1 MKVFWIEQSEPYFRN
16 IEVWMY
22 KVMDFRRKK
31 IIASIFLA
39 LFMFFSCNSVFAITE
54 QTVRIKDIT
63 HVKGIRENQV
73 VGYGLV
79 VGLQNT
85 GDNSRHTQMTSQ
97 QMLQALG
104 TVIDQS
110 NYIQKGTSAAVIVTA
125 NIPPFAKEG
134 DKIDVTVSA
143 MADAK
148 SLTGGVLVQTQLR
161 APNGEVVAV
170 AQGPVSTGGIRAS
183 GGGASASKG
192 VTTTG
197 RVPNGAIIERDILS
211 VIGDETTLT
220 LLLDKADYT
229 MASRVAKTISTRVA
243 SAKATDGG
251 SIVVNIPQRYRNDR
265 VTFLSIIEN
274 QIVGAVSEKARVV
287 VNERTGT
294 IVMGGNTKL
303 LPAAVA
309 HGGITV
315 TIQVETEVS
324 QPQPFAQG
332 DTTVVQNGAVQ
343 ITEHEG
349 SLIEMEANS
358 NLSDLVNALNNI
370 GVTPMDLIAILQA
383 LAKAGSLQAE
393 LEII

>member
-1 MKVFWIEQSEPYFRN
+1 MVSRMITMSKKLIAFILTSFMGLSLFSE
-16 IEVWMY
+16 
-22 KVMDFRRKK
+22 
-31 IIASIFLA
+31 ALA
-39 LFMFFSCNSVFAITE
+39 ISE
-54 QTVRIKDIT
+54 QTLRIKDIT

-97 QMLQALG
+97 QMLQSLG

-125 NIPPFAKEG
+125 TIPPFAKEG

-161 APNGEVVAV
+161 APNGEIVAV
-170 AQGPVSTGGIRAS
+170 AQGPVSTGGVRAAA
-183 GGGASASKG
+183 GGASASKG

-197 RVPNGAIIERDILS
+197 RVPNGAIVERDILS
-211 VIGDETTLT
+211 TIGDETTLT

-229 MASRVAKTISTRVA
+229 MASRISKTISTRIA
-243 SAKATDGG
+243 PARALDGG
-251 SIVVNIPQRYRNDR
+251 AVEITIPSKYRDDR
-265 VTFLSIIEN
+265 VTFLSLIEN
-274 QIVGAVSEKARVV
+274 QIVGAVSEKAKVI

-294 IVMGGNTKL
+294 IVIGGNTKL
-303 LPAAVA
+303 MPAAIA
-309 HGGITV
+309 HGGITIN
-315 TIQVETEVS
+315 IQVQNEVI
-324 QPQPFAQG
+324 QPNPMAQG
-332 DTTVVQNGAVQ
+332 DTALQQNAQIQ
-343 ITEHEG
+343 ITEKQA
-349 SLIEMEANS
+349 SLIELEANS
-358 NLSDLVNALNNI
+358 NLSDLVSALNVI
-370 GVTPMDLIAILQA
+370 GVSPTDLIAILQA
-383 LAKAGSLQAE
+383 LATAGSLQAE

>member
-1 MKVFWIEQSEPYFRN
+1 MENGKLKIRNKIALVIAFFMLFFHMLPVFS
-16 IEVWMY
+16 
-22 KVMDFRRKK
+22 
-31 IIASIFLA
+31 
-39 LFMFFSCNSVFAITE
+39 ITE

-63 HVKGIRENQV
+63 HVKGVRENQV

-148 SLTGGVLVQTQLR
+148 SLTGGVLVQSQLR
-161 APNGEVVAV
+161 APNGEIVAV

-197 RVPNGAIIERDILS
+197 RVPNGGIIERDILS
-211 VIGDETTLT
+211 NIGDDTSLT

-229 MASRVAKTISTRVA
+229 MAARVAKTISARVA
-243 SAKATDGG
+243 TAKAVDGG
-251 SIVVNIPQRYRNDR
+251 AVVVNIPQKYRNDR

-274 QIVGAVSEKARVV
+274 QIVGAVSEKAKVV

-294 IVMGGNTKL
+294 IVIGGNTKL

-332 DTTVVQNGAVQ
+332 ETAVVQNGAVQ

-349 SLIEMEANS
+349 SLIQMEANS
-358 NLSDLVNALNNI
+358 SLSDLVNALNNI
-370 GVTPMDLIAILQA
+370 GVTPNDLIAILQA
-383 LAKAGSLQAE
+383 LATAGSLQAE

>member
-1 MKVFWIEQSEPYFRN
+1 MK
-16 IEVWMY
+16 
-22 KVMDFRRKK
+22 KK
-31 IIASIFLA
+31 ISLILAIIMAIFNLLPVLA
-39 LFMFFSCNSVFAITE
+39 ISE

-63 HVKGIRENQV
+63 HIKGVRENQV

-104 TVIDQS
+104 TVVDQS

-161 APNGEVVAV
+161 APNGEIVAV

-211 VIGDETTLT
+211 NIGDETSLT

-229 MASRVAKTISTRVA
+229 MASRVAKTVSVRVA
-243 SAKATDGG
+243 PAKAVDG
-251 SIVVNIPQRYRNDR
+251 SAVVVTIPQKYRNDR

-274 QIVGAVSEKARVV
+274 QIVGAVSEKAKVV

-294 IVMGGNTKL
+294 IVIGGNTKL

-315 TIQVETEVS
+315 TIQVETEVA
-324 QPQPFAQG
+324 QPEPFTQG
-332 DTTVVQNGAVQ
+332 NTEVIQNGAVQ

-349 SLIEMEANS
+349 SLIQMEANS

-370 GVTPMDLIAILQA
+370 GVTPTDLIAILQA
-383 LAKAGSLQAE
+383 LATAGSLQAE

>member
-1 MKVFWIEQSEPYFRN
+1 MKF
-16 IEVWMY
+16 
-22 KVMDFRRKK
+22 KK
-31 IIASIFLA
+31 IITLTILILSLLFVPIYEVQA
-39 LFMFFSCNSVFAITE
+39 LSE
-54 QTVRIKDIT
+54 QTLRIKDIT

-97 QMLQALG
+97 QMLLSLG

-161 APNGEVVAV
+161 APNGEIVAI
-170 AQGPVSTGGIRAS
+170 AQGPVTVGGIRAS
-183 GGGASASKG
+183 QGGSSASKG

-197 RVPNGAIIERDILS
+197 RVPNGGIIERDIIS
-211 VIGDETTLT
+211 SIGDETTLT
-220 LLLDKADYT
+220 LILDKADYT
-229 MASRVAKTISTRVA
+229 MASRVSKTISSRLA
-243 SAKATDGG
+243 PARALDGG
-251 SIVVNIPQRYRNDR
+251 AIEIDIPYKYQNDR
-265 VTFLSIIEN
+265 VTFLSLIEN
-274 QIVGAVSEKARVV
+274 QIVGAVSEKAKVI

-294 IVMGGNTKL
+294 VVIGGNTKL
-303 LPAAVA
+303 MPAAVA

-315 TIQVETEVS
+315 TIRAQNEIS
-324 QPQPFAQG
+324 QPNAFAMGQTG
-332 DTTVVQNGAVQ
+332 VIQNAQIQIDEKQSSLVQMN
-343 ITEHEG
+343 
-349 SLIEMEANS
+349 ANS
-358 NLSDLVNALNNI
+358 NLSDLVGALNNI

-383 LAKAGSLQAE
+383 LSQAGSLQAE
-393 LEII
+393 LEVI

>member
-1 MKVFWIEQSEPYFRN
+1 MKL
-16 IEVWMY
+16 
-22 KVMDFRRKK
+22 KK
-31 IIASIFLA
+31 CKALIIFLA
-39 LFMFFSCNSVFAITE
+39 VVLFSHLTQVFAITE
-54 QTVRIKDIT
+54 QTLRIKDIT

-97 QMLQALG
+97 QMLLALG

-125 NIPPFAKEG
+125 TIPPFAKEG

-148 SLTGGVLVQTQLR
+148 SLSGGVLVQTQLR
-161 APNGEVVAV
+161 APNGEIVAV
-170 AQGPVSTGGIRAS
+170 AQGPVTVGGIRAS
-183 GGGASASKG
+183 QGGSSSSKG

-197 RVPNGAIIERDILS
+197 RVPNGAIVERDILS
-211 VIGDETTLT
+211 SIGDETTLT

-229 MASRVAKTISTRVA
+229 MASRISKTISTRVA
-243 SAKATDGG
+243 PARALDGG
-251 SIVVNIPQRYRNDR
+251 AVEVSIPQKYRNDR

-274 QIVGAVSEKARVV
+274 QIVGAVSEKAKVV

-294 IVMGGNTKL
+294 IVIGGNTRL
-303 LPAAVA
+303 MPAAVA

-315 TIQVETEVS
+315 TIQAQNEIS
-324 QPQPFAQG
+324 QPNPFAQG
-332 DTTVVQNGAVQ
+332 QTGIIQNAQIQ
-343 ITEHEG
+343 ITEKQG

-358 NLSDLVNALNNI
+358 SLSDLVSALNNI

-383 LAKAGSLQAE
+383 LSSAGSLQAE
-393 LEII
+393 LEVI

>member
-1 MKVFWIEQSEPYFRN
+1 MKL
-16 IEVWMY
+16 
-22 KVMDFRRKK
+22 KK
-31 IIASIFLA
+31 ITAAIFLI
-39 LFMFFSCNSVFAITE
+39 LMVFFSFIGEVKAISE
-54 QTVRIKDIT
+54 QTLRIKDIT

-97 QMLQALG
+97 QMLLALG

-148 SLTGGVLVQTQLR
+148 SLAGGVLVQTQLR
-161 APNGEVVAV
+161 APNGEIVAV
-170 AQGPVSTGGIRAS
+170 AQGPVTVGGIRAS
-183 GGGASASKG
+183 QGGASASKG

-197 RVPNGAIIERDILS
+197 RVPNGGIVERDILS
-211 VIGDETTLT
+211 TIGDETSLT

-229 MASRVAKTISTRVA
+229 MASRISKTISTRVA
-243 SAKATDGG
+243 PAQALDGG
-251 SIVVNIPQRYRNDR
+251 AVRVTIPQRYRNDR
-265 VTFLSIIEN
+265 VTFLSLIEN
-274 QIVGAVSEKARVV
+274 QVVGAISEKAKVV

-294 IVMGGNTKL
+294 IVIGGNTKL
-303 LPAAVA
+303 MPAAIA
-309 HGGITV
+309 HGGITI
-315 TIQVETEVS
+315 TIQTQNEVV
-324 QPQPFAQG
+324 QPNPFAQG
-332 DTTVVQNGAVQ
+332 QTAIQQNAAIQ
-343 ITEHEG
+343 ITEKQG

-358 NLSDLVNALNNI
+358 NLSDLVSALNNI
-370 GVTPMDLIAILQA
+370 GVTPLDLIAILQA
-383 LAKAGSLQAE
+383 LSSAGSLQAE
-393 LEII
+393 LEVI

>member
-1 MKVFWIEQSEPYFRN
+1 MKVLANGKWNYMNGKWKMEN
-16 IEVWMY
+16 G
-22 KVMDFRRKK
+22 KLT
-31 IIASIFLA
+31 IIIVFFA
-39 LFMFFSCNSVFAITE
+39 LFLSIGESFAIVE

-79 VGLQNT
+79 VGLQGT
-85 GDNSRHTQMTSQ
+85 GDNSRHTQMTTQ
-97 QMLQALG
+97 QMLQSLG

-161 APNGEVVAV
+161 APNGEIVAV
-170 AQGPVSTGGIRAS
+170 AQGPVSTGGITAS
-183 GGGASASKG
+183 GGGASSSKG

-211 VIGDETTLT
+211 NIGDETSLT

-229 MASRVAKTISTRVA
+229 MASRVAKTVATRVA
-243 SAKATDGG
+243 PARAIDGG
-251 SIVVNIPQRYRNDR
+251 AVVVIIPSKYQNDR

-274 QIVGAVSEKARVV
+274 QIVGATSEKARVV

-294 IVMGGNTKL
+294 IVIGGNTKL

-315 TIQVETEVS
+315 TILVENQVS
-324 QPQPFAQG
+324 QPNPFSQG
-332 DTTVVQNGAVQ
+332 QTIVVQNGSVQ
-343 ITEHEG
+343 ITEREA
-349 SLIEMEANS
+349 SLVEMQANS
-358 NLSDLVNALNNI
+358 SLSDLVSALNNI
-370 GVTPMDLIAILQA
+370 GVTPSDLIAILQA
-383 LAKAGSLQAE
+383 LSQAGSLQAE
-393 LEII
+393 LEVI